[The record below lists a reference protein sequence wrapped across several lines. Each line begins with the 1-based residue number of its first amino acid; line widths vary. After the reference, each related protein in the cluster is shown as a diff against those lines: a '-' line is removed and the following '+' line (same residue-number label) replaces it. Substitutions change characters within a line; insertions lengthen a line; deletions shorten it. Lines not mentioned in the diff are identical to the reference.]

1 MSEGDIIGLV
11 NNRLVTAGADRQA
24 VVHDTLTRM
33 DVGQYEIITVYSGSG
48 VDAATASEMAQ
59 RIKEWF
65 PAQEIEV
72 VRGGQPYYDYII
84 SAE

>member
-1 MSEGDIIGLV
+1 VS
-11 NNRLVTAGADRQA
+11 AAAAD
-24 VVHDTLTRM
+24 
-33 DVGQYEIITVYSGSG
+33 
-48 VDAATASEMAQ
+48 EMAQ

-72 VRGGQPYYDYII
+72 VHGGQPYYDFII